1 MPNTPKRRR
10 PVVEDVW
17 NIPNALTMARVV
29 VIPGFLWLLHQATR
43 EYCFWAAIVFT
54 LAAITDALDGYLARR
69 MGIESVF
76 GKLLDPLAD
85 KLIVMASLV
94 WMVPMGRI
102 EPAVVVLLLARE
114 FGITSLRSVAAS
126 EGMVIAAGQD
136 GKMKTALQMIGI
148 ICLIAGHPYRLQY
161 FGIDCGVC
169 DLVHVGKLLV
179 YSSLV
184 FSLVSALSYGR
195 LFARAI
201 DARDENA

>member
-29 VIPGFLWLLHQATR
+29 VIPGFLWILHQATR

-126 EGMVIAAGQD
+126 EGMVIAAGKD
-136 GKMKTALQMIGI
+136 GLCRPGEERSLCRLRRHGHGEKLTRPLAPPEIPGPRLPLFPPDQPELPTAHP
-148 ICLIAGHPYRLQY
+148 LIFQH
-161 FGIDCGVC
+161 
-169 DLVHVGKLLV
+169 
-179 YSSLV
+179 
-184 FSLVSALSYGR
+184 
-195 LFARAI
+195 
-201 DARDENA
+201 